1 MQLLRGILSVPDR
14 KERAKMFVLIFWDI
28 IISALDII
36 FLGLTVIVINFYVR
50 DSPSKY
56 LSFLPAKLND
66 KNSVL
71 LIAVFFVLFGIK
83 NLLAWRVSAS
93 EYSFIYR
100 VASRLS
106 RRNMYDYLRSGYMQ
120 YVNIDSS
127 VQIRKI
133 SQQPIEFST
142 YILTNFQQIISQSV
156 LVIFTVVAV
165 LWYHASLFVL
175 LFLLLM
181 PAVSILGWILKR
193 RLKNVR
199 RNIKKTG
206 EETLKTLHEALASY
220 IESNIYDRN
229 DFFAE
234 RYYRQQEQ
242 LNHNIRVQQTLQ
254 ALPSRLIEIFAILGF
269 LILIVLNKLAGS
281 NAPVDLLTIGV
292 FLAAAYKIIPGVV
305 KILNS
310 AGQMRTYEFT
320 IHDLQASDN
329 EYKETMAPFSAHI
342 HSINIDKICF
352 SYNHKPLLRSLS
364 ADILPGDFVGI
375 SSHSGKGKT
384 TFINILLGFLS
395 QKDGIICINSRIMN
409 ADDRKNYRNHISYIK
424 QQPFFIHDTIARNIT
439 LSDDDSD
446 TGKLQEVAD
455 FCDLDVIIDQ
465 HSEGLGWIITE
476 NGKNLSGGQR
486 QRVMLARA
494 LYHGFDL
501 LVLDEP
507 FGELDQQSENI
518 ILEKLQ
524 ILAAEG
530 KMILLVTH
538 NRQSL
543 SYCNKIISLDE
554 QG

>member
-1 MQLLRGILSVPDR
+1 MQLLPGILSVLDR
-14 KERAKMFVLIFWDI
+14 KERAKMFWLIFWDI

-36 FLGLTVIVINFYVR
+36 FLGLTVIVINFYIR
-50 DSPSKY
+50 DSSSKY
-56 LSFLPAKLND
+56 LSFLPSKLND
-66 KNSVL
+66 QNSIL
-71 LIAVFFVLFGIK
+71 LIAIFFVLFGMK
-83 NLLAWRVSAS
+83 NLFAYSISAS
-93 EYSFIYR
+93 EYRFIYQ

-127 VQIRKI
+127 VHIRKI

-156 LVIFTVVAV
+156 LVLFTVCAV

-181 PAVSILGWILKR
+181 PAVSVLGWILKK
-193 RLKNVR
+193 RLKHVR
-199 RNIKKTG
+199 SNIKRTG
-206 EETLKTLHEALASY
+206 EETLKTLHEALSSY

-229 DFFAE
+229 DFFAK
-234 RYYRQQEQ
+234 RYYDQQQQ

-254 ALPSRLIEIFAILGF
+254 VLPSRLIEIFAILGF

-281 NAPVDLLTIGV
+281 NAPVALLTIGV

-305 KILNS
+305 KILNC

-320 IHDLQASDN
+320 ISDLQIEEANSEN
-329 EYKETMAPFSAHI
+329 TALPFADHI
-342 HSINIDKICF
+342 RSISIDKLHF
-352 SYNHKPLLRSLS
+352 SYNNGPILQGLN
-364 ADILPGDFVGI
+364 AEILPGDFVGI
-375 SSHSGKGKT
+375 SSDSGRGKT

-395 QKDGIICINSRIMN
+395 QDDGIISVNNKITN
-409 ADDRKNYRNHISYIK
+409 AGERKNCWERISYIK

-439 LSDDDSD
+439 LAEDGYDIQ
-446 TGKLQEVAD
+446 KLDEVVD
-455 FCDLDVIIDQ
+455 FCDLDVIIEQRPEKLD
-465 HSEGLGWIITE
+465 WIITE

-501 LVLDEP
+501 LILDEP

-524 ILAAEG
+524 KLAAEG
-530 KMILLVTH
+530 KMILFVTH

-543 SYCNKIISLDE
+543 SYCNKLVSFNE
-554 QG
+554 

>member
-1 MQLLRGILSVPDR
+1 
-14 KERAKMFVLIFWDI
+14 MFLLIFWDI
-28 IISALDII
+28 MISALDIV
-36 FLGLTVIVINFYVR
+36 FLGLTVMVINFYIQN
-50 DSPSKY
+50 SSSKY
-56 LSFLPAKLND
+56 LSFLTAKLND
-66 KNSVL
+66 QNSIL
-71 LIAVFFVLFGIK
+71 LITIFFILFGMK
-83 NLLAWRVSAS
+83 NVLAYRVSSS
-93 EYSFIYR
+93 EYNFIYR

-106 RRNMYDYLRSGYMQ
+106 RRNIYDYLKSGYMQ

-127 VQIRKI
+127 VHIRKI

-142 YILTNFQQIISQSV
+142 YILTNFQQIVSQSV
-156 LVIFTVVAV
+156 LVVFTVIAV

-181 PAVSILGWILKR
+181 PAVSILGWILKK
-193 RLKNVR
+193 RLKDVR
-199 RNIKKTG
+199 RNIKRSG

-220 IESNIYDRN
+220 IESNIYDRD

-234 RYYRQQEQ
+234 RYYHQQEQ

-269 LILIVLNKLAGS
+269 FILIVLNKAAGS
-281 NAPVDLLTIGV
+281 NAPVDLLTIGI

-305 KILNS
+305 KVLNC

-320 IHDLQASDN
+320 INDLRSEAAGREQ
-329 EYKETMAPFSAHI
+329 TTVPFTDHI
-342 HSINIDKICF
+342 HSINIDKLHF
-352 SYNHKPLLRSLS
+352 SYNDRPLLQGLNAEIS
-364 ADILPGDFVGI
+364 PGDFVGI
-375 SSHSGKGKT
+375 SSDSGRGKT
-384 TFINILLGFLS
+384 TFINILLGFLT
-395 QKDGIICINSRIMN
+395 QDDGIIRINNKITKA
-409 ADDRKNYRNHISYIK
+409 ADRQSCRNRISYIK

-439 LSDDDSD
+439 LTEDGYDIN
-446 TGKLQEVAD
+446 KLNDVID
-455 FCDLDVIIDQ
+455 FCDMDVIIDQ
-465 HSEGLGWIITE
+465 HPQKLDWIITE

-501 LVLDEP
+501 LILDEP

-524 ILAAEG
+524 KLAGEG
-530 KMILLVTH
+530 KMILFVTH

-543 SYCNKIISLDE
+543 SYCNKLVSFNE
-554 QG
+554 

>member
-1 MQLLRGILSVPDR
+1 MQLLRGILSVLDQ
-14 KERAKMFVLIFWDI
+14 KERAKIFLLIFWDI
-28 IISALDII
+28 AISALDII
-36 FLGLTVIVINFYVR
+36 FLGLTVIVINFYIQGSGSR
-50 DSPSKY
+50 F

-66 KNSVL
+66 KNSIL
-71 LIAVFFVLFGIK
+71 LITVFFILFGIK
-83 NLLAWRVSAS
+83 NILAYWVSAS
-93 EYSFIYR
+93 EYDFIYK

-106 RRNMYDYLRSGYMQ
+106 RRNIYHYLRSGYMQ

-127 VQIRKI
+127 VHIRKI

-142 YILTNFQQIISQSV
+142 YILTNFQQVISQSV
-156 LVIFTVVAV
+156 LVLFTVCAV

-181 PAVSILGWILKR
+181 PAVSILGWILKK
-193 RLKNVR
+193 RLKHIR

-220 IESNIYDRN
+220 IESNIYDRD

-234 RYYRQQEQ
+234 RYYKQQDQ

-269 LILIVLNKLAGS
+269 FILILLNKLAGG

-320 IHDLQASDN
+320 IHDLQTEESN
-329 EYKETMAPFSAHI
+329 GKQTGLPFANHI
-342 HSINIDKICF
+342 RSINIEKIYF
-352 SYNHKPLLRSLS
+352 SYDGRPLLQGLS
-364 ADILPGDFVGI
+364 AEIIPGDFVGV

-395 QKDGIICINSRIMN
+395 QEDGIISINSKITN
-409 ADDRKNYRNHISYIK
+409 AADRCSCRNRISYIK
-424 QQPFFIHDTIARNIT
+424 QQPFFIHDTIARNIA
-439 LSDDDSD
+439 
-446 TGKLQEVAD
+446 LQENGYDMQKLDEVID
-455 FCDLDVIIDQ
+455 FCDLDVIIEQ
-465 HSEGLGWIITE
+465 HSERLDWIITE

-501 LVLDEP
+501 LILDEP
-507 FGELDQQSENI
+507 FGELDQLSENI

-524 ILAAEG
+524 KLAVEG
-530 KMILLVTH
+530 KMILFVTH

-543 SYCNKIISLDE
+543 SYCNKLVLFNE
-554 QG
+554 

>member
-1 MQLLRGILSVPDR
+1 VQFLSGILNILDQ
-14 KERAKMFVLIFWDI
+14 KERVKLFLLVFWDVV
-28 IISALDII
+28 ISALDIV
-36 FLGLTVIVINFYVR
+36 FLGLTVIIINFYIQN
-50 DSPSKY
+50 SASAY
-56 LSFLPAKLND
+56 LAFLPREFND

-71 LIAVFFVLFGIK
+71 LITLFFVLFGIK
-83 NLLAWRVSAS
+83 NILAYWVSAT
-93 EYSFIYR
+93 EYRFIYQ

-106 RRNMYDYLRSGYMQ
+106 RRNIYNYLRSGYMD

-127 VQIRKI
+127 VHIRKI

-142 YILTNFQQIISQSV
+142 YILTNLQQIISQSLLV
-156 LVIFTVVAV
+156 LFAICAV
-165 LWYHASLFVL
+165 LLYHITLFVL

-181 PAVSILGWILKR
+181 PAVAVLGWFLKR
-193 RLKNVR
+193 RLKHVR
-199 RNIKKTG
+199 DNIKKTG
-206 EETLKTLHEALASY
+206 AETLKTLHEALASY

-234 RYYRQQEQ
+234 RYYNQQDQ

-269 LILIVLNKLAGS
+269 FILIVLNKLAGN
-281 NAPVDLLTIGV
+281 NAQVDLLTIGV

-320 IHDLQASDN
+320 IHDLQTL
-329 EYKETMAPFSAHI
+329 ETKWEQGALPFFDQIDSITIEKI
-342 HSINIDKICF
+342 HF
-352 SYNHKPLLRSLS
+352 SYNNRPLLRGLS
-364 ADILPGDFVGI
+364 VEVSPGDFVGM
-375 SSHSGKGKT
+375 SSDSGKGKT
-384 TFINILLGFLS
+384 TLINILLGFLS
-395 QKDGIICINSRIMN
+395 QEDGIVSINGKITN
-409 ADDRKNYRNHISYIK
+409 AADRRSCRKRISYIK

-439 LSDDDSD
+439 LQENGHDAK
-446 TGKLQEVAD
+446 KLDEVID
-455 FCDLDVIIDQ
+455 FCDLDVIIEQ
-465 HSEGLGWIITE
+465 HPEGLDWIITE

-501 LVLDEP
+501 LILDEP

-524 ILAAEG
+524 TLAGEG
-530 KMILLVTH
+530 KMILFVTH

-543 SYCNKIISLDE
+543 SYCNKLISFDE
-554 QG
+554 

>member
-1 MQLLRGILSVPDR
+1 
-14 KERAKMFVLIFWDI
+14 
-28 IISALDII
+28 
-36 FLGLTVIVINFYVR
+36 
-50 DSPSKY
+50 
-56 LSFLPAKLND
+56 
-66 KNSVL
+66 
-71 LIAVFFVLFGIK
+71 
-83 NLLAWRVSAS
+83 
-93 EYSFIYR
+93 
-100 VASRLS
+100 RLS

-127 VQIRKI
+127 VHIRKI

-156 LVIFTVVAV
+156 LVLFTVCAV

-193 RLKNVR
+193 RLKVVR
-199 RNIKKTG
+199 TNIKKTG

-229 DFFAE
+229 DFFAK
-234 RYYRQQEQ
+234 RYYHQQER

-254 ALPSRLIEIFAILGF
+254 ALPSRLIEIFAVLGF
-269 LILIVLNKLAGS
+269 FILIVLNKLAGS

-320 IHDLQASDN
+320 IRDLQASDTIH
-329 EYKETMAPFSAHI
+329 EETPVP
-342 HSINIDKICF
+342 SITQIRSISIDKIYF
-352 SYNHKPLLRSLS
+352 GYNHKALLQGLS
-364 ADILPGDFVGI
+364 AEIQPGDFIGI
-375 SSHSGKGKT
+375 SSDSGKGKT

-395 QKDGIICINSRIMN
+395 QEDGIISINNKITNSG
-409 ADDRKNYRNHISYIK
+409 DRKNYRNRISYIK
-424 QQPFFIHDTIARNIT
+424 QQPFFVHDTIARNIT
-439 LSDDDSD
+439 LTENDFDRN
-446 TGKLQEVAD
+446 KLDEVID

-465 HSEGLGWIITE
+465 HPEGLDRIITE

-486 QRVMLARA
+486 QRMMLARA

-501 LVLDEP
+501 LILDEP
-507 FGELDQQSENI
+507 FGELDQLSENI

-524 ILAAEG
+524 TLAAEG
-530 KMILLVTH
+530 KMILFVTH

-543 SYCNKIISLDE
+543 SYCNKLVSLNE
-554 QG
+554 